1 MSSKTN
7 NILELKDIFIAHLS
21 NQEDLKEYP
30 KNFIPLR
37 TQLLNWV
44 INICQRLHFKQE
56 TLYRTISLFD
66 QFISATGSK
75 ATQDISHYKL
85 VIIACL
91 SISTKINEVNANY
104 IKFFT
109 KNILNVKT
117 NKLYKSSDIY
127 TEEMEILSS
136 INYCINS
143 STICQFNSIFTKICL
158 SHFING
164 KSKQLFS
171 TLNDKLLRE
180 YVVSSNSLVVSP
192 VNGAILVMNAT
203 LNYFKDN
210 EVNKIAV
217 IASLSNLITNA
228 KSLIKM

>member
-1 MSSKTN
+1 MSSKTQ
-7 NILELKDIFIAHLS
+7 NILELKDHLS

-30 KNFIPLR
+30 KTFIPLR
-37 TQLLNWV
+37 TQLLNWI
-44 INICQRLHFKQE
+44 INICQRLHFKRE

-104 IKFFT
+104 NKFFT

-127 TEEMEILSS
+127 MEEMEILSS

-158 SHFING
+158 LISSMEKANN
-164 KSKQLFS
+164 FS
-171 TLNDKLLRE
+171 LH
-180 YVVSSNSLVVSP
+180 
-192 VNGAILVMNAT
+192 
-203 LNYFKDN
+203 
-210 EVNKIAV
+210 
-217 IASLSNLITNA
+217 
-228 KSLIKM
+228 

>member
-1 MSSKTN
+1 MSSKTQ

-30 KNFIPLR
+30 KTFIPLR
-37 TQLLNWV
+37 TQLLNWI
-44 INICQRLHFKQE
+44 INICQRLHFKRE

-66 QFISATGSK
+66 QLISATGSK

-91 SISTKINEVNANY
+91 SISTKINED
-104 IKFFT
+104 KFFT

-127 TEEMEILSS
+127 MEEMEILSS

-158 SHFING
+158 LISSMEKANN
-164 KSKQLFS
+164 FS
-171 TLNDKLLRE
+171 LH
-180 YVVSSNSLVVSP
+180 
-192 VNGAILVMNAT
+192 
-203 LNYFKDN
+203 
-210 EVNKIAV
+210 
-217 IASLSNLITNA
+217 
-228 KSLIKM
+228 

>member
-1 MSSKTN
+1 MSSKTQ
-7 NILELKDIFIAHLS
+7 NILELKDHLS

-30 KNFIPLR
+30 KTLIPLR
-37 TQLLNWV
+37 TQLLNWI
-44 INICQRLHFKQE
+44 INICQRLHFKRE

-104 IKFFT
+104 NKFFT

-127 TEEMEILSS
+127 MEEMEILSS

-143 STICQFNSIFTKICL
+143 STICQFNSIFTIICL
-158 SHFING
+158 LISSMEKANN
-164 KSKQLFS
+164 FS
-171 TLNDKLLRE
+171 LH
-180 YVVSSNSLVVSP
+180 
-192 VNGAILVMNAT
+192 
-203 LNYFKDN
+203 
-210 EVNKIAV
+210 
-217 IASLSNLITNA
+217 
-228 KSLIKM
+228 

>member
-1 MSSKTN
+1 MSSKTQ
-7 NILELKDIFIAHLS
+7 NILELKDIFLAHLS
-21 NQEDLKEYP
+21 NQEYLKEYP
-30 KNFIPLR
+30 INFLPLR
-37 TQLLNWV
+37 TKLLNW
-44 INICQRLHFKQE
+44 IMGICQRLHFKRE

-66 QFISATGSK
+66 QFIAVTK
-75 ATQDISHYKL
+75 NKKQDISYYEL

-117 NKLYKSSDIY
+117 NKQYKSSDVY
-127 TEEMEILSS
+127 MEEMEILSS

-158 SHFING
+158 SHCINV

-171 TLNDKLLRE
+171 TLNDKILRE
-180 YVVSSNSLVVSP
+180 YIISSNSLLVSP

-210 EVNKIAV
+210 EVNKIAI
-217 IASLSNLITNA
+217 IASLSNLNNDA
-228 KSLIKM
+228 NSLRKM

>member
-1 MSSKTN
+1 MSSKTQ

-30 KNFIPLR
+30 KTFIPLR
-37 TQLLNWV
+37 TQLLNWI
-44 INICQRLHFKQE
+44 INICQRLHFKRE

-91 SISTKINEVNANY
+91 SISTKI
-104 IKFFT
+104 
-109 KNILNVKT
+109 
-117 NKLYKSSDIY
+117 
-127 TEEMEILSS
+127 SS

-158 SHFING
+158 LISSMEKANN
-164 KSKQLFS
+164 FS
-171 TLNDKLLRE
+171 LH
-180 YVVSSNSLVVSP
+180 
-192 VNGAILVMNAT
+192 
-203 LNYFKDN
+203 
-210 EVNKIAV
+210 
-217 IASLSNLITNA
+217 
-228 KSLIKM
+228 